1 MLKVKETYKRV
12 SYKLARKCSFE
23 VLEDS
28 LKKYIVEGM
37 KTSDITKMMIKSA
50 IDLIS
55 VENTSWQFIA

>member
-1 MLKVKETYKRV
+1 
-12 SYKLARKCSFE
+12 
-23 VLEDS
+23 
-28 LKKYIVEGM
+28 M